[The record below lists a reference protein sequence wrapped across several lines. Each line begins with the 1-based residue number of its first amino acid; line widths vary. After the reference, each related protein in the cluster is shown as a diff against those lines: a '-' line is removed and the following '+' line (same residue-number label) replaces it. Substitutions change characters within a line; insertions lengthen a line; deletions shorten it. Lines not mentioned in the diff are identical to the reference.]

1 MHSYIGFQTE
11 DKQKASFL
19 LLSHDYVP
27 SVYVTSFARCHY
39 CLAKPKQLQQNFKN
53 TILTNSVKMV
63 FSPISSILNGCE
75 GVFTIQT
82 HFHQRTG

>member
-53 TILTNSVKMV
+53 DILIK
-63 FSPISSILNGCE
+63 
-75 GVFTIQT
+75 
-82 HFHQRTG
+82 